1 MTSGG
6 SAFQLIS
13 PQLKSPAI
21 TIFGCFF
28 LFCHTPYAL
37 PVKGDRCAM
46 PERMEAYTVKST

>member
-28 LFCHTPYAL
+28 
-37 PVKGDRCAM
+37 
-46 PERMEAYTVKST
+46 KSVESRIDYSLWVLSFQEHF